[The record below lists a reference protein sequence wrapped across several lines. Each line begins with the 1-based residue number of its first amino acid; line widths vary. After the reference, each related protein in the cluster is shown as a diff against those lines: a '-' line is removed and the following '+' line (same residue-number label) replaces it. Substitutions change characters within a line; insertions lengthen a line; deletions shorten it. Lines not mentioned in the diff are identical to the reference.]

1 MSVTAPYDIMQA
13 SGTRED
19 VEVVMHIA
27 IVSDIHGNLPALQ
40 AVLDDLAQVQPDRVY
55 VNGDVVNRG
64 PQSKECLDRVR
75 ALGWPVVF
83 GNHEEYVLK
92 FRHGAWGEDGQSLF
106 WLPVRRLAEDE
117 LTADDIAYLERLPHS
132 RVIALPGLP
141 PIRLVHGSMRALNEG
156 LGPWMGDEI
165 LLAAVD
171 GAPEPVVIGAHTH
184 RPFER
189 RVGARWV
196 LNSGAVGMPY
206 NGNPAAQ
213 YLLLSGEGEHW
224 RAEFR
229 AVPYDRAPVYEAW
242 ARTGLLELSVSA
254 RLMVYELETATYHFG
269 PYFDFCEQHG
279 YDRNDPQ
286 AFAAYQ
292 QMSRDVIPGRPVHQH
307 LPRDAR

>member
-1 MSVTAPYDIMQA
+1 V
-13 SGTRED
+13 R
-19 VEVVMHIA
+19 IA

-40 AVLDDLAQVQPDRVY
+40 AVLDDLTQVGPDRVY

-92 FRHGAWGEDGQSLF
+92 FRHGTWGEDGQSPF

-132 RVIALPGLP
+132 WVIALPGLP

-156 LGPWMGDEI
+156 LGPWLDDDE

-171 GAPEPVVIGAHTH
+171 GASEPVIIGAHTH

-189 RVGARWV
+189 RVGTRWII
-196 LNSGAVGMPY
+196 NSGAVGMPY

-213 YLLLSGEGEHW
+213 YLVLTAANGEW
-224 RAEFR
+224 QAQFR

-242 ARTGLLELSVSA
+242 ARTGYLELSVSA

-292 QMSRDVIPGRPVHQH
+292 QLSREVIPGRPVHQH

>member
-1 MSVTAPYDIMQA
+1 MGNPL
-13 SGTRED
+13 R
-19 VEVVMHIA
+19 IA

-40 AVLDDLAQVQPDRVY
+40 AVLNDLTRVRPDRVY

-92 FRHGAWGEDGQSLF
+92 FRHGAWGEDGHSPF

-156 LGPWMGDEI
+156 LGPWLDDDE

-171 GAPEPVVIGAHTH
+171 GAPEPVIIGAHTH
-184 RPFER
+184 RTFER
-189 RVGARWV
+189 RVDARWII
-196 LNSGAVGMPY
+196 NCGAVGMPY
-206 NGNPAAQ
+206 NGDPAAQ
-213 YLLLSGEGEHW
+213 YLLLTATDGEW
-224 RAEFR
+224 QAQFR
-229 AVPYDRAPVYEAW
+229 AVPYDRSPVYAAW
-242 ARTGLLELSVSA
+242 ARTGYLELSVSA

-279 YDRNDPQ
+279 YDRNDPL

>member
-92 FRHGAWGEDGQSLF
+92 FRHGTWGEDGQSPF

-156 LGPWMGDEI
+156 LGPWMGDEA

-189 RVGARWV
+189 QVGARWV

-224 RAEFR
+224 QAEFR

-292 QMSRDVIPGRPVHQH
+292 QISCDVIPGRPVHQH